1 MTEDE
6 IARYASATAQ
16 LIGLRGEPPRANVV
30 AMLRAL
36 ELSASDA
43 DEVITYGLAN
53 GFFVATPEG
62 RALRAALGA
71 PPAPSKAAPGD
82 ASAPSK
88 ATPGDASAPGRAA
101 PGDYPA
107 PRGATPGDVSAP
119 GRAAPGDASARG
131 GATPGDASAPGRA
144 TPGDAPAPRG
154 AAEQGA
160 AAAWPDIEAALYRA
174 IRDSIPA
181 AIWAV
186 DMQGVFIHHEG
197 KGLAAA
203 GIKPGQF
210 VGKNIFDL
218 YSGTDGID
226 AIRVAFTGEV
236 GHTVDEQHAVFWESW
251 YIPVRDARGAI
262 TMVAGVTLDVSAAKR
277 AERELL
283 AKFDLIEN
291 QRQMINA
298 LSTPII
304 EVWDKVLTVPMLGV
318 IDSERAA
325 RVMTSLLERVAAT
338 GARVAILDLTGIEAM
353 DAATAVH
360 MLKLIQSIRL
370 LGAEG
375 IITGIRPSVAQTM
388 VALGLDLGS
397 IVTRASL
404 RDGLQ
409 FFMTQMREEGARRS

>member
-1 MTEDE
+1 MTKDE

-16 LIGLRGEPPRANVV
+16 IIGLRAETPRANVV

-36 ELSASDA
+36 ELGASDA

-62 RALRAALGA
+62 GALRVTTGNT
-71 PPAPSKAAPGD
+71 PAPSKAAPGG
-82 ASAPSK
+82 ASSPG
-88 ATPGDASAPGRAA
+88 TPA
-101 PGDYPA
+101 
-107 PRGATPGDVSAP
+107 
-119 GRAAPGDASARG
+119 
-131 GATPGDASAPGRA
+131 
-144 TPGDAPAPRG
+144 DAPAPRG

-160 AAAWPDIEAALYRA
+160 VAAWPDIEAALYRA

-181 AIWAV
+181 AIWAI

-197 KGLAAA
+197 KGLETA
-203 GIKPGQF
+203 GVKPGQF
-210 VGKNIFDL
+210 LGMNIFEM
-218 YSGTDGID
+218 YAGSDGVD
-226 AIRVAFTGEV
+226 AIKVAFNGEV
-236 GHTVDEQHAVFWESW
+236 GHTVDEQHAAFWETW
-251 YIPVRDARGAI
+251 YIPVRDAKGAV

-277 AERELL
+277 AERELRL
-283 AKFDLIEN
+283 RFDLIES

-318 IDSERAA
+318 VDSERASK
-325 RVMTSLLERVAAT
+325 VMTSLLERVAAT

-353 DAATAVH
+353 DTATAVH

-409 FFMTQMREEGARRS
+409 FFMTQMREEGPPRS